1 MNKEETLPNI
11 QKANRL
17 DTMTKMGE
25 KSINNLTFCK
35 DLSKDFGDVLQNPAY
50 CIREPPSGPC
60 SKAT

>member
-35 DLSKDFGDVLQNPAY
+35 DLSKDFGDV
-50 CIREPPSGPC
+50 C
-60 SKAT
+60 